1 MSISKRIIAKEI
13 SEKLGSSVK
22 NSTKFLDSFLD
33 IIKKNSTKNKVK
45 ISKFGTFDYKITPE
59 RVGRNPNTKDIYKI
73 KSFNRFVFKP
83 AIKLK
88 KNINRYN
95 KNI

>member
-22 NSTKFLDSFLD
+22 KSTKFLNSFLD

-45 ISKFGTFDYKITPE
+45 ISKFGTFDY
-59 RVGRNPNTKDIYKI
+59 
-73 KSFNRFVFKP
+73 
-83 AIKLK
+83 
-88 KNINRYN
+88 
-95 KNI
+95 